1 VSLEEEMNQPATQA
15 SRHLLV
21 GTARIFAAEALL
33 IPTGIL
39 TAIYLS
45 RRFGPEGY
53 GLLTLASVLVVW
65 IESNVAVALSRPAI
79 KLVSEAEDWH
89 AVGSAVLRLYMLT
102 GFGLG
107 LALWIFSTPLAGLM
121 ADNALAGYLKL
132 LALDVPLFC
141 MSQAHRN
148 IIVGLGRFRERAF
161 ISAIR
166 WIARL
171 LFVIIFVELRG
182 TPESAIWGSICA
194 SLIELIICRLY
205 VRPRLFQRGAFPVR
219 HLCVYAL
226 PLVLS
231 ALCMSLYSRLDLL
244 LLKPFGATT
253 GEAGIYS
260 VAQNLALLPG
270 LFSFAFAPALLS
282 TLSRALRDGGA
293 STARQIGRQAMRA
306 VVLLLPVVAII
317 AGSAPD
323 LIALIFGPKFLA
335 AAPLLSLLIF
345 AALALLMIAVTTS
358 VMTAAGKPD
367 WTLHVA
373 WPLLACALLGH
384 FILIPVAGAMG
395 AALVTTFF
403 AIAGALVTMV
413 LIHRLWRIAP
423 SARTLWRCVVVC
435 ASSYIIAATFP
446 AATWLS
452 LALKLAGAGL
462 FVIVALWLLGEFS
475 AKEIS
480 AVHATLRRNVNPV
493 IPAQGSAS

>member
-1 VSLEEEMNQPATQA
+1 MNQPASEA

-39 TAIYLS
+39 TASYLS

-53 GLLTLASVLVVW
+53 GLLTLASVLVVLL
-65 IESNVAVALSRPAI
+65 ESNVAMALSRPAI

-107 LALWIFSTPLAGLM
+107 LTLWAFSTPLAGLM
-121 ADNALAGYLKL
+121 ADHELAGYLRL
-132 LALDVPLFC
+132 LAIDVPLFC

-148 IIVGLGRFRERAF
+148 IIVGLGRFRERAL

-171 LFVIIFVELRG
+171 VLVVIFVEFSGSLAG
-182 TPESAIWGSICA
+182 AIWGSICA

-205 VRPRLFQRGAFPVR
+205 VRPRLFQRGPYPVR
-219 HLCVYAL
+219 HLCGYAL
-226 PLVLS
+226 PLVAS

-253 GEAGIYS
+253 WEAGIYS
-260 VAQNLALLPG
+260 VAQNLALLPS
-270 LFSFAFAPALLS
+270 LFSIAFAPALLS
-282 TLSRALRDGGA
+282 TLSRALRDGDG
-293 STARQIGRQAMRA
+293 STAKQIGRQAMRA
-306 VVLLLPVVAII
+306 TVLLLPAVAII
-317 AGSAPD
+317 AGAAPD
-323 LIALIFGPKFLA
+323 FIVLIFGPEFLA
-335 AAPLLSLLIF
+335 AAPLLGLLIF

-358 VMTAAGKPD
+358 IMTAAGKPG
-367 WTLHVA
+367 WTLHAA
-373 WPLLACALLGH
+373 WPLLVGALMGH

-395 AALVTTFF
+395 AAMVTTFF
-403 AIAGALVTMV
+403 AIIGALVTIALV
-413 LIHRLWRIAP
+413 HRLWRIAP
-423 SARTLWRCVVVC
+423 SARTLWRCAVVC
-435 ASSYIIAATFP
+435 VSSYMIVAAFP
-446 AATWLS
+446 GATWLM

-462 FVIVALWLLGEFS
+462 FVVVALWLLGEFS
-475 AKEIS
+475 AQEIS
-480 AVHATLRRNVNPV
+480 AARAWLRRDVNPV
-493 IPAQGSAS
+493 IEASGSAS